1 MEACVY
7 TTELYY
13 RIIIFS
19 SAFIDIQKVIDDV
32 DLNVL
37 EENLANISLCDI
49 EEEMVRFGENEIPI
63 FEELKFS
70 TAFNDAVVIFN
81 CFYFLSSCHF

>member
-1 MEACVY
+1 MYILLNCG
-7 TTELYY
+7 
-13 RIIIFS
+13 IIIFS

-49 EEEMVRFGENEIPI
+49 EEEMVSFCENEIPI
-63 FEELKFS
+63 FKKLKF
-70 TAFNDAVVIFN
+70 
-81 CFYFLSSCHF
+81 